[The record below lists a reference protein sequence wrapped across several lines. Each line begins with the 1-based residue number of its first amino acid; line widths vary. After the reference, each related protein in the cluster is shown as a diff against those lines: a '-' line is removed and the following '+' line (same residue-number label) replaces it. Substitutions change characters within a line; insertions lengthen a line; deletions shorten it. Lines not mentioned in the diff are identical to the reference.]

1 MLETAIEREVDM
13 EAQFQIGT
21 DSDHGQLLS
30 DTIHLLQVQSESIKT
45 SIRYGLAIQN
55 AILPK
60 ASQLEQH
67 FESFVVYKPKDI
79 VSGDFFWFTDQ
90 LPDTRLVFSVIDCT
104 GHGVPGAFMTLIANM
119 LLNRIVNELKMYKPA
134 KILEFVDSHLKSTLN
149 QELRNNHDGMDM
161 GVFMLEKGF
170 PSGYK
175 LLFSG
180 AKNSMYIY
188 REKLKT
194 LTRLKGE
201 RRSIGGDYYVKS
213 KDNPFRNHEIHVH
226 PGDVIYMFT
235 DGFIDQ
241 NGPDRSRFGTGR
253 LEHMLEKIAPFPM
266 AKQHEMVLAKM
277 DAFRSGEEL
286 RDDLTFVA
294 LKIV

>member
-1 MLETAIEREVDM
+1 MSLEE
-13 EAQFQIGT
+13 QIGL
-21 DSDHGQLLS
+21 DEDKNKLLN

-60 ASQLEQH
+60 SSQLDLH
-67 FESFVVYKPKDI
+67 FESFVIYKPKDI

-134 KILEFVDSHLKSTLN
+134 KILEFVDSHLKSTLH
-149 QELRNNHDGMDM
+149 QELLNNHDGMDM
-161 GVFMLEKGF
+161 GVCMLERSYLG
-170 PSGYK
+170 GYK
-175 LLFSG
+175 LLYSG

-188 REKLKT
+188 NARQKT
-194 LTRLKGE
+194 ISRFKGD
-201 RRSIGGDYYVKS
+201 RRSIGGDYSVKS
-213 KDNPFRNHEIHVH
+213 KETAFKNHEVH
-226 PGDVIYMFT
+226 LQPGDIIYMYT

-241 NGPDRSRFGTGR
+241 NNPDRTRFGTHR
-253 LEHMLEKIAPFPM
+253 LEHLLEKIASMPIE
-266 AKQHEMVLAKM
+266 KQREKVLSKM
-277 DAFRSGEEL
+277 DEFKKGQEL

-294 LKIV
+294 LKII